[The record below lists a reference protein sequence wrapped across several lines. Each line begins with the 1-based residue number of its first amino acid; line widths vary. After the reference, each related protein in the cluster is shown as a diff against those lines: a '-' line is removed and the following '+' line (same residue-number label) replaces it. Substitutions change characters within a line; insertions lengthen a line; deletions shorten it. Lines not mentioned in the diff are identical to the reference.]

1 MSQNK
6 VEKKQSSVQKL
17 HILKQHITM
26 IKELQV
32 HLKKDSER
40 LNRRTFSL
48 FLKLLHVTVLRIT
61 LKDSLFSITPSLS

>member
-1 MSQNK
+1 
-6 VEKKQSSVQKL
+6 
-17 HILKQHITM
+17 M

-61 LKDSLFSITPSLS
+61 LKDSLLSITPSLS